1 VSGEK
6 KNLLMRAA
14 SEEKEQPSAAICT
27 YSLAERVEKN
37 FRINLRALMYT
48 LAGYA
53 RCLAG
58 RHGTKSRVAID
69 L

>member
-37 FRINLRALMYT
+37 FQN
-48 LAGYA
+48 
-53 RCLAG
+53 
-58 RHGTKSRVAID
+58 
-69 L
+69 